1 MFQRDLLDR
10 SAGSLT
16 IYLLGPGVGE
26 SIVLV
31 MPDGRVVVVD
41 SCERAG
47 VNLPALLLTR
57 LGIPKIDLLVVTHP
71 DLDHVRGLTEILAGF
86 NPERVWRYP
95 FALLREILATLT
107 SAPESSDYAR
117 HVEAV
122 RGCVALDD
130 HLTRTGRVEEVT
142 YGRTWAPPG
151 SPYNVH
157 ALAPTPYDTSRARNR
172 VRGLVERRRG
182 RWLLSDQAKTW
193 LGAGTPLGDLP
204 NMVSLGL
211 AIEWGDRRIV
221 LAGDIEN
228 GDGGPYS
235 GWPGVLDHL
244 DRPDDQR
251 GRLVDDV
258 DLIKVAH
265 HGSAGAF
272 SASAWKRHAG
282 SAKTIGI
289 VTTYSPSR
297 LPDRDTLKAL
307 RLHCHR
313 LGIAVDA
320 GAAFERAMEAGW
332 MVADAMEPSPAS
344 AAPCLQ
350 VVIGAD
356 GARTFR
362 RGQASGWFE

>member
-1 MFQRDLLDR
+1 MFQSDLLNR
-10 SAGSLT
+10 PIGSLT
-16 IYLLGPGVGE
+16 IYVLGPGVGE
-26 SIVLV
+26 SIVLL

-47 VNLPALLLTR
+47 INLPALLLTR
-57 LGIPKIDLLVVTHP
+57 LGITQIDLLVVTHP
-71 DLDHVRGLTEILAGF
+71 DLDHVKGLTEILDGF
-86 NPERVWRYP
+86 NPARVWRYP

-107 SAPESSDYAR
+107 KAPESSDYAR

-122 RGCVALDD
+122 RGYAALDD
-130 HLTRTGRVEEVT
+130 HLMRTGLVEEVT

-157 ALAPTPYDTSRARNR
+157 ALAPTSYDTNRARNR
-172 VRGLVERRRG
+172 VRGLIERRRR

-193 LGAGTPLGDLP
+193 LSAGTPLGDLP

-211 AIEWGDRRIV
+211 AIEWGARRIV

-235 GWPGVLDHL
+235 GWSGVLEHL

-265 HGSAGAF
+265 HGSSGAF
-272 SASAWKRHAG
+272 SAVAWKRHAR
-282 SAKTIGI
+282 SAKTIGV
-289 VTTYSPSR
+289 VTTYSPSS
-297 LPDRDTLKAL
+297 LPDRDTLGAL
-307 RLHCHR
+307 RSHCHR
-313 LGIAVDA
+313 LGIAADA

-332 MVADAMEPSPAS
+332 VMADAIEPPPAS
-344 AAPCLQ
+344 VAPCLQ
-350 VVIGAD
+350 VIVSAAGVQ
-356 GARTFR
+356 TFR